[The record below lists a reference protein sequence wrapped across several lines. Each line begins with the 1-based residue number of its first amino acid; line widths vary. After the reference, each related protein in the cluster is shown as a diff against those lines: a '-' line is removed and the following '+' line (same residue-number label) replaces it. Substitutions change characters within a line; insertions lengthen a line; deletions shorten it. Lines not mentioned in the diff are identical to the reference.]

1 MHDLNDASLLKGACL
16 IDGGWQ
22 EAASGAVVRVL
33 NPADGSLVGT
43 VPALSNTEIE
53 AVIAHSER
61 AQRAWAARPAAER
74 SAILRQWF
82 GLITDA
88 ADDLARIMTLE
99 QGKPL
104 HEARGEIRCA
114 ASFIEWFAEEA
125 KRVYGDIIPAP
136 SPGQRFSVLRQPV
149 GVTAAITPWNFP
161 AAMITRKVAPA
172 LAAGCSMIVRPADL
186 TPLTALALGEL
197 ACRAGVPAGVLQI
210 VTGPGTEIGK
220 VLTASDTVRKLSF
233 TGSTEVGR
241 QLMAQCAPT
250 IKKVSLELGG
260 NAPFIVFDDADLDGA
275 VEGAMASKFR
285 NAGQTC
291 VCANRILVQRGI
303 HDRFAEKLADR
314 VAALRVGNGLED
326 GTDIGPMINEAALSK
341 VLAHIEDAES
351 KGAKRLVGGQRE
363 GGLLLTPAVLT
374 GVDAR
379 MDVAREETFGPMAPI
394 FVFDTEEE
402 AIAMANDTIFGLAAY
417 FYTRDHGRTVRV
429 SEALEYGMVGHNTG
443 LISNEVAPFGGIKQ
457 SGLGREGSRYGIED
471 YLELKYLCSAI

>member
-161 AAMITRKVAPA
+161 PGMITRKVAPA
-172 LAAGCSMIVRPADL
+172 LAA
-186 TPLTALALGEL
+186 
-197 ACRAGVPAGVLQI
+197 
-210 VTGPGTEIGK
+210 
-220 VLTASDTVRKLSF
+220 
-233 TGSTEVGR
+233 
-241 QLMAQCAPT
+241 
-250 IKKVSLELGG
+250 
-260 NAPFIVFDDADLDGA
+260 
-275 VEGAMASKFR
+275 
-285 NAGQTC
+285 
-291 VCANRILVQRGI
+291 
-303 HDRFAEKLADR
+303 
-314 VAALRVGNGLED
+314 
-326 GTDIGPMINEAALSK
+326 
-341 VLAHIEDAES
+341 
-351 KGAKRLVGGQRE
+351 
-363 GGLLLTPAVLT
+363 
-374 GVDAR
+374 
-379 MDVAREETFGPMAPI
+379 
-394 FVFDTEEE
+394 
-402 AIAMANDTIFGLAAY
+402 
-417 FYTRDHGRTVRV
+417 
-429 SEALEYGMVGHNTG
+429 
-443 LISNEVAPFGGIKQ
+443 
-457 SGLGREGSRYGIED
+457 
-471 YLELKYLCSAI
+471 

>member
-1 MHDLNDASLLKGACL
+1 MHDLNDAGLLKGACL

-43 VPALSNTEIE
+43 VPALSGKEIE

-61 AQRAWAARPAAER
+61 AQWAWAARPATER

-104 HEARGEIRCA
+104 HEARGEIRYA

-136 SPGQRFSVLRQPV
+136 SRGQRLSVLRQPV

-260 NAPFIVFDDADLDGA
+260 NAPFIVFDDADLDAA

-303 HDRFAEKLADR
+303 HDRFAEKLVER